1 MRVLVFNQKGGVGKT
16 TTAINLGAALVR
28 RGVGRVLLADLDPQM
43 HLTAGLGHLQP
54 AFGWTVADWLT
65 GVAGEPLPCAE
76 AGLWLVPG
84 TAGAALPPPVAR
96 PDGFGA
102 AWVVMDAAPGWSPA
116 LAAIMAAADLILC
129 PLEPDF
135 LGLQG
140 LNRLLRTM
148 TEAGV
153 ARDRLRL
160 LPTRFDGRLAV
171 HREVR
176 ARLATRFGAA
186 LLPCAIRRSVR
197 LAEAPGHGRSVL
209 AHAPRSSGA
218 ADHLALADALLAPA
232 AATTTTTTRREQA
245 R

>member
-16 TTAINLGAALVR
+16 TTAINLAAALTR

-54 AFGWTVADWLT
+54 TFGWSVADWL
-65 GVAGEPLPCAE
+65 AGQAGAPLPCAE
-76 AGLWLVPG
+76 DGLWLVPG
-84 TAGAALPPPVAR
+84 AAGADLPPPDAI
-96 PDGFGA
+96 PDAFGA
-102 AWVVMDAAPGWSPA
+102 AWVVMDAAPNWSPM
-116 LAAIMAAADLILC
+116 LAAVMAQADLILC

-148 TEAGV
+148 SEAGV
-153 ARDRLRL
+153 PRDRLRL
-160 LPTRFDGRLAV
+160 LPTRFDARLAV

-176 ARLATRFGAA
+176 ARLQARFDAA
-186 LLPCAIRRSVR
+186 LLPCVIRRSVR
-197 LAEAPGHGRSVL
+197 LSEAPGHGVSVFS
-209 AHAPRSSGA
+209 HAPRSSGA
-218 ADHLALADALLAPA
+218 ADHLALADAL
-232 AATTTTTTRREQA
+232 TGRKDTRREQA

>member
-16 TTAINLGAALVR
+16 TTAINLAAALTR

-54 AFGWTVADWLT
+54 AFGWSVTDWL
-65 GVAGEPLPCAE
+65 AGRPGDPLPCAE
-76 AGLWLVPG
+76 EGLSLVPG
-84 TAGAALPPPVAR
+84 AAGADLPEATGLPES
-96 PDGFGA
+96 FGA
-102 AWVVMDAAPGWSPA
+102 RWVVMDAAPSWSPA
-116 LAAIMAAADLILC
+116 LATVMAGADLILC

-148 TEAGV
+148 SEVGV
-153 ARDRLRL
+153 PRDRLRL
-160 LPTRFDGRLAV
+160 LPTRYDARLAV

-176 ARLATRFGAA
+176 ARLEQRFGTT
-186 LLPCAIRRSVR
+186 LLPCVIRRSVR
-197 LAEAPGHGRSVL
+197 LSEAPGHGVSVFT
-209 AHAPRSSGA
+209 HAPRSSGA
-218 ADHLALADALLAPA
+218 ADHLALADALAGRKD
-232 AATTTTTTRREQA
+232 TRREQA